1 MKTLDYT
8 ILVSNLLD
16 YMVEKQGLIET
27 IEVLIGLG
35 YSDDELYYLGF
46 EQETIDNA
54 KEKK

>member
-1 MKTLDYT
+1 MKTLDDA

-46 EQETIDNA
+46 EQETIDSA